1 MHAFAND
8 SCRGVGETIFAQ
20 KLHIIRSAFFAEF
33 NINLLAF
40 AGWQM
45 VWYFLASE
53 TDTLT
58 QLLK

>member
-1 MHAFAND
+1 MHL
-8 SCRGVGETIFAQ
+8 RTIHVGVGETIFAQ
-20 KLHIIRSAFFAEF
+20 KLHIIRSAFFAKF
-33 NINLLAF
+33 NINLLPF
-40 AGWQM
+40 AEWQM